1 MSLSELLKDLQADI
15 NAAIKLE
22 NKLKDKKFI
31 DDIKTVLKIAKIG
44 FIDAAGNAL
53 HRIHKTKPTIDA
65 VKELIQ
71 GFPDALSF
79 KNKKN
84 RLPIQSAVRSNV
96 ATKYV
101 PILAKE
107 GIKHE
112 VGGRGMRGG
121 LLVVDP
127 TDVDGMNTLQLIV
140 NLGNPSDPIP
150 HDTARLKV
158 LKELRKD
165 NLLLKKDIKEHN
177 LLFWSCQTQSKRRFE
192 YLAEWDPDCLMTG
205 TYKDLPL
212 SHAIIQHRKDLTFFT
227 MYFQTALKHYPQH
240 LGFLFQKDN
249 SGKTAYERAVEKHG
263 KQETFKTIQQC
274 IPTDTS
280 LPILHHVMKDA
291 PQYFDEFSIRYLS
304 ALHLLDQNGRSFI
317 QAQLA
322 GGAKTL
328 VNDGFYFLR
337 LSDDEIAE
345 ADPVTKQYPFL
356 TAASGESGDLSTTYF
371 LLSKNPSLL
380 ERYKEEATQQVLEE
394 QEAKM
399 TMKRKRGD
407 GDGDNE
413 EGE

>member
-1 MSLSELLKDLQADI
+1 LKDLQADI

-22 NKLKDKKFI
+22 NKLKDEKFI
-31 DDIKTVLKIAKIG
+31 DEIKTVLKIAKIG

-205 TYKDLPL
+205 TFRDLPL
-212 SHAIIQHRKDLTFFT
+212 SHAIIQHDCKDIITRFT
-227 MYFQTALKHYPQH
+227 IYFQTALKQHPQH

-249 SGKTAYERAVEKHG
+249 CGKTAYERAVKKYGIE
-263 KQETFKTIQQC
+263 ETFKVIQQC
-274 IPTDTS
+274 IPTHTK
-280 LPILHHVMKDA
+280 LPILHHVMRDA
-291 PQYFDEFSIRYLS
+291 PQHMNDFSIRYP
-304 ALHLLDQNGRSFI
+304 AAWHHRDIHGRSI
-317 QAQLA
+317 VQDQLA
-322 GGAKTL
+322 QGNMNFKK
-328 VNDGFYFLR
+328 DGMFFVR
-337 LSDDEIAE
+337 MTDDEIAE
-345 ADPVTKQYPFL
+345 VDPVTKQYPFV
-356 TAASGESGDLSTTYF
+356 TAANANGERSDLSTIYF
-371 LLSKNPSLL
+371 LLLKNPSLL
-380 ERYKEEATQQVLEE
+380 ERYREQVTCQLVEEART
-394 QEAKM
+394 K
-399 TMKRKRGD
+399 KRKRGKD
-407 GDGDNE
+407 ENE
-413 EGE
+413 EDEL